1 VGVRRFVLLVAF
13 GVAALGVAPSTAA
26 AKLEFNLRSHIIYET
41 DTSGRSPVDPERC
54 QAVGF
59 LEFRKIPH
67 AKSYRVEYKYKDG
80 RRYEVIAPP
89 FPPDVPDP
97 WVARFPPP
105 KQFGRFWIGVAYSTG
120 AGCAAALLEVEDS
133 AKITRSK
140 VSLDRAFQREFRQ
153 STKRPWRSAY
163 RPGSNHVSLKR
174 LYGAFSDP
182 RFIIVRRQ
190 GVITTTEKGSRQPLN
205 LMNNRYAGPG
215 TIVETGKNSIVKIGV
230 LDGGSVLVA
239 PETKIRL
246 TRDGFDILEQ
256 TKGSQFKVHR
266 KPGQDYKVRTSSAVL
281 SARG

>member
-1 VGVRRFVLLVAF
+1 LAFAFAAVGAV
-13 GVAALGVAPSTAA
+13 PSTAA
-26 AKLEFNLRSHIIYET
+26 AKLEFNLPSHIIYET
-41 DTSGRSPVDPERC
+41 DESAQTPVDPKRC
-54 QAVGF
+54 EAVGF
-59 LEFRKIPH
+59 LEFHKIPH
-67 AKSYRVEYKYKDG
+67 AKG
-80 RRYEVIAPP
+80 YEVFVKPSNRQRLEFQVPQWGEPYP
-89 FPPDVPDP
+89 FTSNP

-105 KQFGRFWIGVAYSTG
+105 SHKFARFWIGVAYSTG
-120 AGCAAALLEVEDS
+120 AGCAQALLAVKDS

-140 VSLDRAFQREFRQ
+140 VSLDRAYQREFRQ
-153 STKRPWRSAY
+153 STKPPWRSAY
-163 RPGSNHVSLKR
+163 PPGSRHVSMKR
-174 LYGAFSDP
+174 LYGFFSDP

-190 GVITTTEKGSRQPLN
+190 GVVTTTEKGSRQTVN

-256 TKGSQFKVHR
+256 TEGSQFRVVH